1 MEPIS
6 LDTLRD
12 RHGTE
17 GGPYLEFLRESS
29 MSVGLYRI
37 PAGEPDRQTP
47 HAEDEVYLVTA
58 GRASLEVGEETYPVE
73 HGDVVFVEKGVE
85 HRFVDVEEDLESL
98 VLFAPPEGSLEPD
111 GDG

>member
-17 GGPYLEFLRESS
+17 DGPYLEFRREPS
-29 MSVGLYRI
+29 MSLGLYRI

-47 HAEDEVYLVTA
+47 HAEDEVYFVTA
-58 GRASLEVGEETYPVE
+58 GRASIEISAETYPVE
-73 HGDVVFVEKGVE
+73 EGDVVFVEKHVE
-85 HRFVDVEEDLESL
+85 HRFVDIEEDLETL
-98 VLFAPPEGSLEPD
+98 VVFAPPESD
-111 GDG
+111 GEG